1 MLSPDNNRLDYGEQ
15 LRAPEGYELDA
26 AIATSFS
33 VDLDTLLAVPIA
45 LCFGNTLEGD
55 LRGEKLALLEAI
67 SRLNKRLKVFYQK
80 GNIAQPAAFNQL
92 FTLLEPCLHPIIPNE
107 AFSSF
112 HPKLWLLRYK
122 SVEKNTKPAIRY
134 RFIILSRNLTMDR
147 SWDVAVSLEGYLK
160 KTPNK
165 EAIGSYW
172 LSWIEGLLKETSDFK
187 PRRTLL
193 RELPY
198 IYWEIPAGF
207 DRASEVL
214 IGDSG
219 HSPLSLTPS
228 NHQLLVVSPFLSKT
242 ALAYLQSFAPNGER
256 YLFSRAEEL
265 SAFSD
270 EELLAWKC
278 FAMNENMVDA
288 DTGDL
293 GTDDSPEAGKPYNL
307 HAKLIVSRKGSRVH
321 WHIGS
326 ANATNAAL
334 GNARKLPRNT
344 EAMLKLSGVRSKIG
358 PDILIEQWV
367 GNEEEEKGL
376 FVKYK
381 PQPEAVNT
389 KHSATNQMRM
399 IAFQLINLDWQQNAT
414 LRTDEDKYDL
424 RLTFDDLDLNDGANL
439 EVKVSQ
445 LAFGKPQ
452 PLSNEMLWSDVAITE
467 ISAFVPVSMTIKA
480 ENEDDLVETLLIETT
495 LRIEGGDIRQQA
507 VLKKLVDGEDKI
519 LNYVSLLLQTQPDKT
534 QWLAFEQI
542 KGPGSDAVDSF
553 FSHNPVYEQ
562 LLWAAAH
569 HPHLL
574 KRIQMLVADFKQA
587 GITLPENFAALWSH
601 FEKEVPKK

>member
-1 MLSPDNNRLDYGEQ
+1 MLAPDNNRLDYGEQ
-15 LRAPEGYELDA
+15 LQAPEGYELDA
-26 AIATSFS
+26 AIATSYS

-55 LRGEKLALLEAI
+55 LRGEKLALLEAV

-80 GNIAQPAAFNQL
+80 GNIAQPATFNQL
-92 FTLLEPCLHPIIPNE
+92 FTLLEPCLHPVIPSE

-112 HPKLWLLRYK
+112 HPKMWLLRYK
-122 SVEKNTKPAIRY
+122 CVEKTTKPAVKY
-134 RFIILSRNLTMDR
+134 RFITLSRNLTMDR
-147 SWDVAVSLEGYLK
+147 SWDVAVSLEGDLK
-160 KTPNK
+160 KTRNK
-165 EAIGSYW
+165 EAVGSHW
-172 LSWIEGLLKETSDFK
+172 LLWVKGLLKETNDFE
-187 PRRTLL
+187 PRRDFL

-198 IYWEIPAGF
+198 LHWKIPAGF
-207 DRASEVL
+207 DTSPEVL
-214 IGDSG
+214 IGDGG
-219 HSPLSLTPS
+219 HSPLSLPSS

-242 ALAYLQSFAPNGER
+242 ALEYLQSFAPNGER

-265 SAFSD
+265 NAFSD
-270 EELLAWKC
+270 EELSAWKC

-307 HAKLIVSRKGSRVH
+307 HAKLIVSRKGSRVY

-334 GNARKLPRNT
+334 GNASKLPRNT

-367 GNEEEEKGL
+367 GNEEEETGL
-376 FVKYK
+376 FVRYK

-389 KHSATNQMRM
+389 KHSATDKMRVV
-399 IAFQLINLDWQQNAT
+399 AFKLINMYWQQNAT
-414 LRTDEDKYDL
+414 LRADEGKYDL
-424 RLTFDDLDLNDGANL
+424 RLTVENLDLNDDANV
-439 EVKVSQ
+439 EIQISQ

-452 PLSNEMLWSDVAITE
+452 SLSDEMLWSDVAITE
-467 ISAFVPVSMTIKA
+467 ISAFILVRVTIKS
-480 ENEDDLVETLLIETT
+480 EKEDDLVETLLIETA
-495 LRIEGGDIRQQA
+495 LSIEGGDTRQQA

-519 LNYVSLLLQTQPDKT
+519 LNYVSLLLQTQPNKS

-542 KGPGSDAVDSF
+542 KGSDSDAVESF

-562 LLWAAAH
+562 LLWAAAY

-574 KRIQMLVADFKQA
+574 KRIQVLVAEFKQA
-587 GITLPENFAALWSH
+587 GIVLPENFAALWSH
-601 FEKEVPKK
+601 FEKEVRK